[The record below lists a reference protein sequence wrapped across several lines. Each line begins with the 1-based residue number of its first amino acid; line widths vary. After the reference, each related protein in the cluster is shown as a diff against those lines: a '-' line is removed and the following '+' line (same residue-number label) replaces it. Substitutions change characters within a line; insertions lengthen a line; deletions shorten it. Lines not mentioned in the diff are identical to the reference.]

1 VQLARAEQASWRT
14 AAIGTSPRD
23 AAAYHLRAQAY
34 ADENEDALAL
44 ADLDVVDQLGGDGPP
59 KGSLC
64 QPAGDTGDGCLFSF
78 HGQRPVRTWRGL
90 HRPHSPALLL

>member
-1 VQLARAEQASWRT
+1 VELSPRRYDPAIADRT
-14 AAIGTSPRD
+14 AAIGTSPGD

-59 KGSLC
+59 KG
-64 QPAGDTGDGCLFSF
+64 
-78 HGQRPVRTWRGL
+78 
-90 HRPHSPALLL
+90 